1 MKALLLLMVLCLPA
15 MGQRKLWTWNSP
27 LEAEPNYMGAIHA
40 LATDAK
46 GFSVLVIG
54 EGVFPDWSQPATVH
68 YRLLW
73 VGPTGVILH
82 EERIEKAGERYRQV
96 GMMYG
101 VSEWSVLLS
110 SSSACA
116 VTDGK
121 QVWSITMKGRSK
133 ERRVTEVAE
142 GETAFSLNSF
152 GAFPGWMQRRSR
164 DGAEVDS
171 TGQVYRSS
179 IPLEISLWSLK

>member
-1 MKALLLLMVLCLPA
+1 MRTLLLLLVLCLPA
-15 MGQRKLWTWNSP
+15 TAQRKLWTWNSP
-27 LEAEPNYMGAIHA
+27 LEGEPNYMGAIHA

-54 EGVFPDWSQPATVH
+54 EGIFPDWSQPATVH
-68 YRLLW
+68 YRFLW
-73 VGPTGVILH
+73 ISPAGAVLH

-101 VSEWSVLLS
+101 TSEWSVILC

-116 VTDGK
+116 ITDGK
-121 QVWSITMKGRSK
+121 QIWAITKKGKTKVRKLSK
-133 ERRVTEVAE
+133 VTE

-152 GAFPGWMQRRSR
+152 GAFPGWLQRRTI
-164 DGAEVDS
+164 DGAEVFG
-171 TGQVYRSS
+171 GQELRIS
-179 IPLEISLWSLK
+179 IPLSVSLWAIE